1 MQYTDN
7 PEADADAYYH
17 QCDMRQAQKD
27 EFIKDHIFCLWL
39 DSINPKEALN
49 LVNYHWINEQDEM
62 LSEIM
67 EITADMKRAIETG
80 VYDQD
85 AALKELGRK
94 MIAFF
99 NVKFKELAEE
109 AWENKP

>member
-1 MQYTDN
+1 MYTDN
-7 PEADADAYYH
+7 PEADADAYLH
-17 QCDMRQAQKD
+17 QCDMRQAMKD
-27 EFIKDHIFCLWL
+27 EFINGHIFGLWL
-39 DSINPKEALN
+39 DSINPKEALKITD
-49 LVNYHWINEQDEM
+49 HWINEQDEM

-99 NVKFKELAEE
+99 NGKFKELAEE
-109 AWENKP
+109 AWENKL